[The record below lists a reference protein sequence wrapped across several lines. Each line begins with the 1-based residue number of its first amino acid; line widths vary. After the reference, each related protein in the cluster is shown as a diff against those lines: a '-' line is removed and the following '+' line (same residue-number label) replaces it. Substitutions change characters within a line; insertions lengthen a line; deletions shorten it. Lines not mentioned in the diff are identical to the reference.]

1 MRISPQSYQHIIWG
15 CSEGGGKPLAD
26 ASNKANSAAGKKPE
40 PAVVSQHYWD
50 RTSCASSDADSS
62 RLSNSSTTSTPSLCA
77 AKSLGRAREKLQGH
91 PKYNELMNDFPEFI
105 PLLNKKIE
113 ASATD
118 KKKALAEQQGLILH
132 LKEAVTQL
140 IAKNDQLLELV
151 CANDDVQWQ
160 QEDAFRARLSQ
171 AADEAEERY
180 QKLMKP
186 VYLLY

>member
-1 MRISPQSYQHIIWG
+1 MR
-15 CSEGGGKPLAD
+15 
-26 ASNKANSAAGKKPE
+26 
-40 PAVVSQHYWD
+40 
-50 RTSCASSDADSS
+50 
-62 RLSNSSTTSTPSLCA
+62 
-77 AKSLGRAREKLQGH
+77 
-91 PKYNELMNDFPEFI
+91 DFPEFI

-180 QKLMKP
+180 QQLLILMKP
-186 VYLLY
+186 VYLLN